1 MSSRKPSRGWL
12 GSALAIGTAVAA
24 GAAIYHYAASWT
36 RAAAVETP
44 GDASSGDAETTA
56 TAPARAARP
65 TKRDKQAAAAS
76 RAQAEL
82 LGALDDARDDDDDD
96 EEDERVVGTLGDRSS
111 SFSAAAARAKTLT
124 RVSNENKLRLYALY
138 KQATAGPC
146 ASPKPRLV
154 DGMTAHA
161 KWTAWRDL
169 GETLSSRDAATA
181 YIRLVEELSGG
192 DARTKA
198 RAEAATGANI
208 DIADIDGEGDTIG
221 FGGPVF
227 SRPAMPGDPRDFD
240 RSRTPPSDDQ
250 GVDGGSPRRLLDAG
264 LEALAEACRGGDAA
278 RVRAGLARPGVDANA
293 ADEEGRTA
301 LHWAADGGHEDAAAA
316 LLAAGAVADARDEEG
331 QTPLHYAATVEAPGV
346 CALLLEAGAD
356 PEAEDRDGDTPSG
369 LGAIELAKRARG

>member
-82 LGALDDARDDDDDD
+82 LGALDDARDDDDD
-96 EEDERVVGTLGDRSS
+96 EEDERVVGTLGDRSP
-111 SFSAAAARAKTLT
+111 SFSAAAARAKTLA

-181 YIRLVEELSGG
+181 YVRLVEELSGG

-198 RAEAATGANI
+198 RAEAATGAEF

-227 SRPAMPGDPRDFD
+227 SRPAMPGDPRDVD

-250 GVDGGSPRRLLDAG
+250 GVDGGSPRRRLDAG

-278 RVRAGLARPGVDANA
+278 RVREALARPGVDANA

-316 LLAAGAVADARDEEG
+316 LLAAGAAADARDEEG

-356 PEAEDRDGDTPSG
+356 PEAEDRDGDTPAG